1 MVRPTLLSLLVLTS
15 AGLGRAGEFA
25 IGDRTLVVPDGYAI
39 EKVAGTPLVDRP
51 IVADFDERGR
61 LYIADSS
68 GSNDPVQEQLKAPT
82 HRIVRLEDVD
92 GDGVYDKSVVFADEM
107 MFPEGALWYEGALY
121 VAAPPSIWKLE
132 DADGDG
138 VAEKRTEWFQGKTL
152 TGCANDLHGPY
163 LGRDGRIYWCKGA
176 FAEQTYDRPGRKPLV
191 TKAAHIFRALPD
203 GTEIEPV
210 MTGGMDNPVEVAFEP
225 GGERFFTTTF
235 LQSPGGGK
243 RDGII
248 HAIYGGVYGKV
259 HGVLDGHPR
268 TRPEVMPV
276 LDHLGP
282 AAPSGLAFS
291 ESEMGPDGGPGALYA
306 ALFNLHKVT
315 RHALVP
321 KGGTYATEDLDLV
334 RCDHPDFHPTDV
346 LEDADGSLIVIDTG
360 GWYKLCCPSSQ
371 LVKSDVFGAVYRL
384 RKVGKPRPEDPR
396 GLKLVWDKATEAELA
411 ARLSDPRP
419 AVRERALRALAG
431 RDPVKAVEALEGAH
445 PETAS
450 PLQRRNVA
458 WASARIDHPGARGVA
473 RALLADKD
481 ETVRR
486 AATHAAGLWR
496 DRNAAPALIARLKEE
511 GSIAAARA
519 IAEALGRIG
528 NRSAVPALLEA
539 ASRPGDTI
547 LDHSL
552 TYALI
557 EIGDAEGTAAALKG
571 DNPRARAAAL
581 IALDQMEGSGP
592 DPQAVFPL
600 LGSDDPGERAIGA
613 WIVGRHPEWG
623 EALAGRLGEWLD
635 DASLPA
641 DRRRGLEQQLASLS
655 GSPAVEALLASRL
668 GDGKAPAVARASAL
682 RALARSGRKEVP
694 DAWIAGISG
703 VLAARDAESLPL
715 AVDAARALNVP
726 PDKGK
731 ALVDAL
737 VKVGDDEGAGEPTR
751 LQALAAVPGGLP
763 AVAATTFAFLQ
774 GRLDPAMPPAARALA
789 ADTLSRAKL
798 TPEQRAALVP
808 TLKGAGPIEANRLIL
823 AFAGINDAGLGR
835 SIVDALKESPARAG
849 LNLEE
854 LKKALANL
862 GPELL
867 ADAEKQLAGP
877 DAAQQ
882 RAKLDEVLRSL
893 PQGDIRRGQ
902 LVFNGTKASCSAC
915 HEIGYLGGQV
925 GPDLTKIGT
934 VREER
939 DLLEAILYP
948 SSSFVRSYEP
958 VTVIL
963 DDGQVKNGVLRGDNP
978 DEVVLATGINEE
990 ARIPRERIEEMR
1002 PGTVSVMPA
1011 GLNDQLA
1018 PQELADLIA
1027 FLRACK

>member
-1 MVRPTLLSLLVLTS
+1 MVRPTLFFLPLLMFAGS
-15 AGLGRAGEFA
+15 ASAGEFD
-25 IGDRTLVVPDGYAI
+25 IGDRKLVIPDGYTI

-51 IVADFDERGR
+51 IVADFDEQGR

-82 HRIVRLEDVD
+82 HRVVRLEDTD
-92 GDGVYDKSVVFADEM
+92 GDGAYDKSVVFADKM

-132 DADGDG
+132 DTDDDG
-138 VAEKRTEWFQGKTL
+138 VADKRTEWFQGKTL

-176 FAEQTYDRPGRKPLV
+176 FAEQTYERPGRKPLV
-191 TKAAHIFRALPD
+191 TRAAHIFRARPD

-276 LDHLGP
+276 LAHLGP
-282 AAPSGLAFS
+282 AAPSGLAFA

-315 RHALVP
+315 KHALVP
-321 KGGTYATEDLDLV
+321 KGGTYATEDVDLV

-384 RKVGKPRPEDPR
+384 RKAGAARPEDPR
-396 GLKLVWDKATEAELA
+396 GLKLDWEGATEADLA
-411 ARLSDPRP
+411 TRLSDPRP
-419 AVRERALRALAG
+419 AVRERALRTLA
-431 RDPVKAVEALEGAH
+431 RREPAKAIEGLKAA
-445 PETAS
+445 PPAS
-450 PLQRRNVA
+450 AAPLHRRNVA
-458 WASARIDHPGARGVA
+458 WATARIDHPEA
-473 RALLADKD
+473 RALARTLLADED
-481 ETVRR
+481 EAVRR

-496 DRNAAPALIARLKEE
+496 DPAAAPVLAARLAEE
-511 GSIAAARA
+511 GSVAARRA
-519 IAEALGRIG
+519 LAEALGRIG
-528 NRSAVPALLEA
+528 DRSAVPALLA
-539 ASRPGDTI
+539 AVPRSGDTI

-552 TYALI
+552 IYALI
-557 EIGDAEGTAAALKG
+557 EIGDAQGTALALKG
-571 DNPRARAAAL
+571 GDPRTRVAAL
-581 IALDQMEGSGP
+581 IALDQMGGEGL

-600 LGSDDPGERAIGA
+600 LGSNSPDERTLGA

-641 DRRRGLEQQLASLS
+641 DRRRGLEQQLANLS
-655 GSPAVEALLASRL
+655 GSPAVEALLAARL
-668 GDGKAPAVARASAL
+668 GGDKAPAVARASAL
-682 RALARSGRKEVP
+682 RALARSGRKDVP
-694 DAWIAGISG
+694 EAWVAGISR
-703 VLAARDAESLPL
+703 VVAARDAEALPL
-715 AVDAARALNVP
+715 AVGAARALNVP
-726 PDKGK
+726 PDKGQ
-731 ALVDAL
+731 ALVDVL
-737 VKVGDDEGAGEPTR
+737 TKVGDDEEAEEPTR

-763 AVAATTFAFLQ
+763 AVAAATFVFLQ
-774 GRLDPAMPPAARALA
+774 GRLDPAMPPGTRALA

-798 TPEQRAALVP
+798 TPEQRVALVP
-808 TLKGAGPIEANRLIL
+808 TLKAAGPIEANRLIQ
-823 AFAGINDAGLGR
+823 AFAGIGDADLGR
-835 SIVDALKESPARAG
+835 SVVEALRESPARAG

-854 LKKALANL
+854 LKKVLANL

-867 ADAEKQLAGP
+867 ADAEEQLAGP

-882 RAKLDEVLRSL
+882 RAKLDQVLRSL
-893 PQGDIRRGQ
+893 PAGDIRRGQ

-963 DDGQVKNGVLRGDNP
+963 DDGQVKNGVLRKDDP

-990 ARIPRERIEEMR
+990 ARIPRDRIEEMR
-1002 PGTVSVMPA
+1002 PGTVSVMPG